1 MTSYLDL
8 TNYFEQQGQYI
19 NLDQLDD
26 DLLKNTLNRVYY
38 DAGDGAYLFVYDLI
52 DEKLVTQDHLLAWY
66 QKRFAALNKV
76 IGQAELI
83 GFIRFKKPLARIILA
98 RFGKSK
104 TNNSPYLIIKYQDIY
119 GMTDHSISL
128 WDSRVASLW
137 WLDSDEI
144 YNGYKFR
151 LRINKSLDGIENLDE
166 SFMLNYSKLLK
177 ARDFLREE
185 KLYGY
190 PNLNLTYSTLL
201 KMNACSR
208 TKILVNNW
216 KKIGKLSKLTNINLN
231 KFSTVELL
239 ALANL
244 RTKVTDLEFKRVVNW
259 LHGVHNQEKI
269 AFWRYRIADYWKALY
284 VTYLTQRFML
294 NWDQCE
300 NLESLEYEDPEQ
312 VCLDYINQMHAKRK
326 LMQINYYSWRR
337 FKYEE
342 RELANQVN
350 LNQQAK
356 YWGLSPSELAK
367 ETFSTAEKWQKLRA
381 NVTTVSGLIMV
392 DTFRKLGREGN
403 EQHNCVATYLNAVRT
418 NESAILDY
426 QHDGERYTV
435 EVKLTKRKRLPYKIV
450 QMYATYNESVS
461 PDIVRDLER
470 KINGK

>member
-1 MTSYLDL
+1 
-8 TNYFEQQGQYI
+8 
-19 NLDQLDD
+19 
-26 DLLKNTLNRVYY
+26 
-38 DAGDGAYLFVYDLI
+38 
-52 DEKLVTQDHLLAWY
+52 
-66 QKRFAALNKV
+66 
-76 IGQAELI
+76 
-83 GFIRFKKPLARIILA
+83 
-98 RFGKSK
+98 
-104 TNNSPYLIIKYQDIY
+104 
-119 GMTDHSISL
+119 
-128 WDSRVASLW
+128 
-137 WLDSDEI
+137 
-144 YNGYKFR
+144 
-151 LRINKSLDGIENLDE
+151 
-166 SFMLNYSKLLK
+166 MLNYSKLLK

-284 VTYLTQRFML
+284 VSYLTQRFML

-326 LMQINYYSWRR
+326 SMQINYYSWRR

-356 YWGLSPSELAK
+356 YWGLNPSELTK
-367 ETFSTAEKWQKLRA
+367 ETFSTAEKWRELRA
-381 NVTTVSGLIMV
+381 NVTTVPGLTIV